1 MKITKTQ
8 LRNLIKEELGSSM
21 QAEAEDDS
29 FEVRVKS
36 LHSNILSAAEE
47 TYTGFDHADLKT
59 FEELMA
65 MAGIH

>member
-47 TYTGFDHADLKT
+47 THTGFDYADLET
-59 FEELMA
+59 FEKLMEL
-65 MAGIH
+65 AGIH